1 MGDIVYIYVGSPI
14 KAIKYKC
21 KVNKVNLECIEIDD
35 SEFVLNGE
43 LYENY
48 GNHMELQLL
57 EKYDDNKYSLNVLRE
72 NGLEGNIQGPRRVF
86 DTLG

>member
-1 MGDIVYIYVGSPI
+1 MGDIVYIYVCSPI

-72 NGLEGNIQGPRRVF
+72 NGLEGNIQEPRRVF
-86 DTLG
+86 DILG